1 MKVSN
6 LGGNRFNA
14 EIYNRTL
21 KIQMKYGF
29 NYMNMFKIKSLSPK
43 FIKINPDLLTIF

>member
-1 MKVSN
+1 MEASN
-6 LGGNRFNA
+6 LSGDRSNGD
-14 EIYNRTL
+14 IYNRTL

-29 NYMNMFKIKSLSPK
+29 NYMNMFKIKSLSHK